1 MPPLAPREG
10 AVSLPIDADEPR
22 FPMRRIVDTDDEEQ
36 EEGSS
41 LLAGRERRPNGDA
54 EDAAEE
60 AEEDDEEDDMFQ
72 RASRA
77 SGKSRFV
84 AVVLFLLGGI
94 LFYHFIVPI
103 LPDLIPERDTPW
115 DDPVQFPQRDIWTLD
130 GRVDLPLA
138 YVNHARLASSLSEPE
153 GEPASTDLN
162 LLHINP
168 EEVSAVFEKIF
179 LQSPSPGL
187 AEKISRELTRK
198 THIAGSKRDFETA
211 VKVARKF
218 SDALGTPLADKP
230 KDFVFDAGSSDSI
243 RHMTQARRIGGDPIN
258 EGRPRVWVDTY
269 SVWLNYPVSSSL
281 ALTRKGEAEPYFHA
295 KLEEDKLEE
304 DKFSQKGLPIFH
316 GYSKSGKASGPLVYA
331 GICSLE
337 DFARL
342 KELNVKVEGAITL
355 CRYGGPFRGLKVRM
369 SAEHGAVGT
378 LIYSDPNEDGEVT
391 EANGYQAYPDGPAR
405 QPSSVQRGSV
415 QGLSIYPG
423 DPSTPGKPS
432 YRNATRL
439 DPDTADSLPKIPSL
453 PLSYEDA
460 KPLLESLKGRGVKAS
475 DVGDGWQGAI
485 PGVEYWTG
493 PSEDQVDMSNE
504 MTKMETRDTWN
515 TYAYIPGILEDEV
528 VVLSNHRDAW
538 TFGAGDPS
546 SGTVALTMVADGLGH
561 LVKKGWRPLRSI
573 LLASW
578 DGEEYGL
585 VGSTEAAED
594 YRDFFKRK
602 GSVFLNVDVAA
613 SGPKPNA
620 RASPSL
626 SDFVVGA
633 ARDIHSDSPNQPGLS
648 LAHPPGPLGSG
659 SDYTAFLQN
668 LGIASVDMG
677 FARGTKDPVYH
688 YHSNY
693 DNFHWMKKFG
703 DPHFERH
710 VDAAKWQGLM
720 ALRASQSIFLPIN
733 ATRYADAL
741 EQYLDKFVKLPGADA
756 IDVQPVA
763 KAIAKVQQAAKKHEA
778 NKALLDK
785 RIKRLLGMRTS
796 YARSHELKIL
806 FEKARRHNKRS
817 KRLELNFIDEAGLAK
832 RPFYKH
838 LGVAPGR
845 YLGYGSTT
853 FPGLTEAVS
862 LDGGGQAAEEEKAR
876 LVETLERV
884 ATGLLEGL

>member
-1 MPPLAPREG
+1 MPPLAPKEG

-60 AEEDDEEDDMFQ
+60 GEEDDEEVDMFQ

-94 LFYHFIVPI
+94 LLYHFVVPI

-162 LLHINP
+162 LLHIDP

-304 DKFSQKGLPIFH
+304 DKAQRQG
-316 GYSKSGKASGPLVYA
+316 
-331 GICSLE
+331 
-337 DFARL
+337 R
-342 KELNVKVEGAITL
+342 GAITL

-546 SGTVALTMVADGLGH
+546 SGTVALTMVAAGLGN

-756 IDVQPVA
+756 IDVQPS
-763 KAIAKVQQAAKKHEA
+763 Q
-778 NKALLDK
+778 
-785 RIKRLLGMRTS
+785 RRLQ
-796 YARSHELKIL
+796 
-806 FEKARRHNKRS
+806 RHNKRS